1 MSRSHP
7 LDPLRPGLSLGRISS
22 GAVAGAVGGMAFG
35 VMMLA
40 NFTIN
45 EQTGRTGMAQL
56 LQAFLGTDSAVVVW
70 GFHMVVSVLLGVVFS
85 LFIMPQS
92 YRSSILWAL
101 GYILVAGFIGS
112 QVILRSV
119 LVGETFDP
127 FDAGAIFALVGH
139 LVYGLFLGI
148 VYVAFHN
155 LEVREALDAQSE
167 RWRAW
172 GRHERDEMES

>member
-1 MSRSHP
+1 MSRTHP
-7 LDPLRPGLSLGRISS
+7 LDPLRPGVSLGRVSS

-56 LQAFLGTDSAVVVW
+56 LQAFLGTDSAAIVW
-70 GFHMVVSVLLGVVFS
+70 AFHMVVSVGLGIVFS

-101 GYILVAGFIGS
+101 GYIMVAGFLGS
-112 QVILRSV
+112 QVILRRV
-119 LVGETFDP
+119 LVGEQIDP

-139 LVYGLFLGI
+139 LVYGLFLGL
-148 VYVAFHN
+148 VYVAFHQM
-155 LEVREALDAQSE
+155 EVREALDAHSE
-167 RWRAW
+167 KWRAW
-172 GRHERDEMES
+172 GRNERDEMEG